1 MILVK
6 NTRLW
11 YNVYCKEGDFMKA
24 VSVFLE
30 ELQKRIDSTA
40 LQTIDFENKKNTLLE
55 IDNIILKYGLNKR
68 NISADDLLKIDSVSI
83 DDLYLIIDFIYGN
96 NTDEIKDIATRNIN
110 NIRNNDNHGSYVYL
124 EQIAGR
130 ITQDLSSCLKR
141 DKEYI
146 DSQREMIELPK
157 RVLELFDDGS
167 LKRPIYDYSDIDKLS
182 LGLSSK
188 ERGELKEE
196 LYIESFNLVAHQMSK
211 DDKLFIDK
219 YASVI
224 KNKKE
229 KYKDVYDVL
238 TDVSADAS
246 LISQKAKEISKDKK
260 FDYNDVRQVL
270 FIKVLEDDLKK
281 YQELLLSLGVRDGVY
296 DNLLNLKSEMEE
308 VLSLSRKKEVV
319 TDGKEEDSSDKFR
332 EFDEVIN
339 KAKEIISSEK
349 ELIDSVKPEDL
360 QKFLIDS
367 VTSDDKDNKY
377 KIVSIL
383 MELSREVNGALDKVK
398 LFDGHLDDSVL
409 SSFINNINKY
419 IETYE
424 VLKGDRNEENKEEHV
439 IYLESIIDEV
449 NALDKKELNAFKK
462 VCEKLILGDFSEVKR
477 LENTSYNIYVSSYKD
492 VNVSFMRLPDKFL
505 MILHVYTSEDE
516 FDDMDEM
523 FIKEV
528 LLDKEKVF
536 ASQSEL
542 RCKLKVVINRSA

>member
-1 MILVK
+1 
-6 NTRLW
+6 
-11 YNVYCKEGDFMKA
+11 MKA

-55 IDNIILKYGLNKR
+55 IDNIILKYGLNRR
-68 NISADDLLKIDSVSI
+68 NISADDLLKVASAKI
-83 DDLYLIIDFIYGN
+83 DDLYLIIDFIYGD

-110 NIRNNDNHGSYVYL
+110 NIRNNGNHGSYVYL

-146 DSQREMIELPK
+146 DSQKEMIELPK
-157 RVLELFDDGS
+157 RVLELFDNGS

-219 YASVI
+219 YVSVI

-260 FDYNDVRQVL
+260 LDYNDVRQVL
-270 FIKVLEDDLKK
+270 FIKVLE
-281 YQELLLSLGVRDGVY
+281 ELLLSLGVRDGVY

-319 TDGKEEDSSDKFR
+319 TDSKEEDSSDKSR

-424 VLKGDRNEENKEEHV
+424 VLKGDKKEEDKEEHI
-439 IYLESIIDEV
+439 IYLDSIVDEV
-449 NALDKKELNAFKK
+449 NALDKKELSPFKK
-462 VCEKLILGDFSEVKR
+462 VYEKLILGDFSEVKR

-505 MILHVYTSEDE
+505 MILHVYTNEDVFGE
-516 FDDMDEM
+516 MDEM

-542 RCKLKVVINRSA
+542 RCKLKIAINRSA

>member
-1 MILVK
+1 
-6 NTRLW
+6 
-11 YNVYCKEGDFMKA
+11 MKA

-55 IDNIILKYGLNKR
+55 IDNIILKYGLNRR
-68 NISADDLLKIDSVSI
+68 NISADDLLKVASAKI
-83 DDLYLIIDFIYGN
+83 DDLYLIIDFIYGD
-96 NTDEIKDIATRNIN
+96 NTDEIKDIATRNIH
-110 NIRNNDNHGSYVYL
+110 NIKDNGNHGSYVYL

-146 DSQREMIELPK
+146 DSQKEMIELPK
-157 RVLELFDDGS
+157 RVLELFDNGS

-211 DDKLFIDK
+211 EDKLFIDK
-219 YASVI
+219 YTSVI

-229 KYKDVYDVL
+229 KYKEVYDALGDVNI
-238 TDVSADAS
+238 DVSLVREKAREAS
-246 LISQKAKEISKDKK
+246 LDGK
-260 FDYNDVRQVL
+260 FDYNDVRQAL
-270 FIKVLEDDLKK
+270 FVKVLEKDLIK

-308 VLSLSRKKEVV
+308 VLALSRKKEVAADIKV
-319 TDGKEEDSSDKFR
+319 EEVSDKSK
-332 EFDEVIN
+332 EFDEVIS
-339 KAKEIISSEK
+339 KAKEIIASEK
-349 ELIDSVKPEDL
+349 ELIDGVKPEEL

-398 LFDGHLDDSVL
+398 LFDGHPDDGAL

-424 VLKGDRNEENKEEHV
+424 VLKGDKKEEDKEEHI
-439 IYLESIIDEV
+439 IYLDSIVDEV
-449 NALDKKELNAFKK
+449 NALDKKELSAFKK
-462 VCEKLILGDFSEVKR
+462 VYEKLILGDFSEVKR
-477 LENTSYNIYVSSYKD
+477 LENTSYNIYSSSYKD
-492 VNVSFMRLPDKFL
+492 INVSFMRLPDEYL
-505 MILHVYTSEDE
+505 MILHVYKNEDK
-516 FDDMDEM
+516 FCDADEA
-523 FIKEV
+523 FIKDV
-528 LLDKEKVF
+528 LLDKKKIF
-536 ASQSEL
+536 DSQGKL
-542 RCKLKVVINRSA
+542 RSNLKIAINRSA

>member
-1 MILVK
+1 
-6 NTRLW
+6 
-11 YNVYCKEGDFMKA
+11 MKA

-96 NTDEIKDIATRNIN
+96 NTDEIKNIATRNIN

-229 KYKDVYDVL
+229 KYKDVYDAL

-308 VLSLSRKKEVV
+308 VLSLSRKKEVL
-319 TDGKEEDSSDKFR
+319 TDSKEEDSSDKSR

-398 LFDGHLDDSVL
+398 LFDGHLDDGVL

-424 VLKGDRNEENKEEHV
+424 VLKGDKKEEDKEEHI
-439 IYLESIIDEV
+439 IYLDSIVDEV
-449 NALDKKELNAFKK
+449 NVLDKKELSAFKK
-462 VCEKLILGDFSEVKR
+462 VYEKLTLGDFSEVKR
-477 LENTSYNIYVSSYKD
+477 LENTSYNIYSSSYKD
-492 VNVSFMRLPDKFL
+492 VNVSFMRLPDEYL
-505 MILHVYTSEDE
+505 MILHVYKNEDK
-516 FDDMDEM
+516 FCDADEA
-523 FIKEV
+523 FIKDV
-528 LLDKEKVF
+528 LLDKGKIF
-536 ASQSEL
+536 DSQSKL
-542 RCKLKVVINRSA
+542 RSNLKIAINRSA

>member
-1 MILVK
+1 
-6 NTRLW
+6 
-11 YNVYCKEGDFMKA
+11 MKA

-55 IDNIILKYGLNKR
+55 IDNIILKYGLNRR
-68 NISADDLLKIDSVSI
+68 NISADDLLKVASTKI
-83 DDLYLIIDFIYGN
+83 DDLYLIIDFIYGD
-96 NTDEIKDIATRNIN
+96 NTDEIKDIATCNIN
-110 NIRNNDNHGSYVYL
+110 NIRNNGNHGSYVYL

-157 RVLELFDDGS
+157 RVLELFDNGS

-211 DDKLFIDK
+211 EDKLFIDK
-219 YASVI
+219 YTSVI

-229 KYKDVYDVL
+229 KYKEVYDALGDVNI
-238 TDVSADAS
+238 DVSLVSEKAKDAS
-246 LISQKAKEISKDKK
+246 LDGK
-260 FDYNDVRQVL
+260 FDYNDVRQAL
-270 FIKVLEDDLKK
+270 FVKVLEKDLIK

-319 TDGKEEDSSDKFR
+319 TDSKEEDSSDKSR

-449 NALDKKELNAFKK
+449 NALDKKELNAFKN

-492 VNVSFMRLPDKFL
+492 VNISFMRLPDKFL
-505 MILHVYTSEDE
+505 MILHVYTNEE
-516 FDDMDEM
+516 VFGNMDEM

-542 RCKLKVVINRSA
+542 RGNLKIAINRSA

>member
-1 MILVK
+1 
-6 NTRLW
+6 
-11 YNVYCKEGDFMKA
+11 MKA

-110 NIRNNDNHGSYVYL
+110 NIRNSGNHGSYVYL

-146 DSQREMIELPK
+146 DTQREMIELPK

-229 KYKDVYDVL
+229 KYKDVYDAL
-238 TDVSADAS
+238 TGVSADAS

-319 TDGKEEDSSDKFR
+319 IDSKEEDSSDKSR

-398 LFDGHLDDSVL
+398 LFNGHLDDGVL

-424 VLKGDRNEENKEEHV
+424 VLKGDKNEENKEEHV

-516 FDDMDEM
+516 FGDMDEM

-542 RCKLKVVINRSA
+542 RCKLKVAINRSA

>member
-1 MILVK
+1 
-6 NTRLW
+6 
-11 YNVYCKEGDFMKA
+11 MKA

-229 KYKDVYDVL
+229 KYKDVYDAL

-319 TDGKEEDSSDKFR
+319 TDSKEEDSSDKSK

-339 KAKEIISSEK
+339 KAKEIIASEK
-349 ELIDSVKPEDL
+349 ELIDGVKPEEL

-398 LFDGHLDDSVL
+398 LFDGHPDDSVL

-424 VLKGDRNEENKEEHV
+424 VLKGDKKEEDKEEHI
-439 IYLESIIDEV
+439 IYLDSIVDEV
-449 NALDKKELNAFKK
+449 NALDKKELSAFKK
-462 VCEKLILGDFSEVKR
+462 VYEKLILGDFSEVKR
-477 LENTSYNIYVSSYKD
+477 LENTSYNIYSSSYKD
-492 VNVSFMRLPDKFL
+492 VNVSFMRLPDEYL
-505 MILHVYTSEDE
+505 MILHVYKNEDK
-516 FDDMDEM
+516 FCDADEA
-523 FIKEV
+523 FIKDV
-528 LLDKEKVF
+528 LLDKEKIF
-536 ASQSEL
+536 DSQSKL
-542 RCKLKVVINRSA
+542 RSNFKIAINRSA

>member
-1 MILVK
+1 
-6 NTRLW
+6 
-11 YNVYCKEGDFMKA
+11 MKA

-55 IDNIILKYGLNKR
+55 IDNIILKYGLNRR
-68 NISADDLLKIDSVSI
+68 NISADDLLKVASAKI
-83 DDLYLIIDFIYGN
+83 DDLYLIIDFIYGD
-96 NTDEIKDIATRNIN
+96 NTDEIKDIATRNIH
-110 NIRNNDNHGSYVYL
+110 NIKDNGNHGSYVYL

-146 DSQREMIELPK
+146 DSQKEMIELPK
-157 RVLELFDDGS
+157 RVLELFDNGS

-211 DDKLFIDK
+211 EDKLFIDK
-219 YASVI
+219 YTSVI

-229 KYKDVYDVL
+229 KYKEVYDALGDVNI
-238 TDVSADAS
+238 DVSLVSEKAKAAS
-246 LISQKAKEISKDKK
+246 LDGK
-260 FDYNDVRQVL
+260 FDYNDVRQAL
-270 FIKVLEDDLKK
+270 FVKVLEKDLIR

-308 VLSLSRKKEVV
+308 VLALSRKKEVV
-319 TDGKEEDSSDKFR
+319 TDIKEEEVSDKSK

-339 KAKEIISSEK
+339 KAKEIIASEK
-349 ELIDSVKPEDL
+349 ELIDSVKPEEL

-398 LFDGHLDDSVL
+398 LFDGHPDDGVL

-424 VLKGDRNEENKEEHV
+424 VLKGDKKEEDKEEHI
-439 IYLESIIDEV
+439 IYLDSIVDEV
-449 NALDKKELNAFKK
+449 NALDKKELSAFKR
-462 VCEKLILGDFSEVKR
+462 VYEKLILGDFSEVKR
-477 LENTSYNIYVSSYKD
+477 LENTSYNIYSSSYKD
-492 VNVSFMRLPDKFL
+492 INVSFMRLPDEYL
-505 MILHVYTSEDE
+505 MILHVYKNEDK
-516 FDDMDEM
+516 FCDADEA
-523 FIKEV
+523 FIKDV
-528 LLDKEKVF
+528 LLDKEKIF
-536 ASQSEL
+536 DSQGKL
-542 RCKLKVVINRSA
+542 RGNLKIAINRSA

>member
-1 MILVK
+1 
-6 NTRLW
+6 
-11 YNVYCKEGDFMKA
+11 MKA

-68 NISADDLLKIDSVSI
+68 NISADDLLKIASVSI

-96 NTDEIKDIATRNIN
+96 NTDEIKDIAIRNIN
-110 NIRNNDNHGSYVYL
+110 NIRNNGNHGSYVYL

-157 RVLELFDDGS
+157 RVLELFDNDS

-219 YASVI
+219 YESVI

-229 KYKDVYDVL
+229 KYKDIYDVL
-238 TDVSADAS
+238 TDVSVEVS
-246 LISQKAKEISKDKK
+246 LINQKAKEISRSKK

-308 VLSLSRKKEVV
+308 VLALSRKKEVV
-319 TDGKEEDSSDKFR
+319 TDSKEEDFSDKSR

-398 LFDGHLDDSVL
+398 LFDGHPDDGVL

-424 VLKGDRNEENKEEHV
+424 VLKGDKKEEDKEEHI
-439 IYLESIIDEV
+439 IYLDSIVDEV
-449 NALDKKELNAFKK
+449 NALDKKELSAFKK
-462 VCEKLILGDFSEVKR
+462 VYEKLILGDFSEVKR
-477 LENTSYNIYVSSYKD
+477 LENTSYNIYSSSYKD
-492 VNVSFMRLPDKFL
+492 VNVSFMRLPDEYL
-505 MILHVYTSEDE
+505 MILHVYKNEDK
-516 FDDMDEM
+516 FCDADEA
-523 FIKEV
+523 FIKDV
-528 LLDKEKVF
+528 LLDKEKIF
-536 ASQSEL
+536 DSQSKL
-542 RCKLKVVINRSA
+542 RSNFKIAINRSA

>member
-1 MILVK
+1 MKENTVDIITMGCSKNLVDSEALMGLFEANGFKCTHDSKNPKGEIAVVNTCGFIQDAKEESINTILELAQAK
-6 NTRLW
+6 EEGRLR
-11 YNVYCKEGDFMKA
+11 K
-24 VSVFLE
+24 
-30 ELQKRIDSTA
+30 
-40 LQTIDFENKKNTLLE
+40 
-55 IDNIILKYGLNKR
+55 
-68 NISADDLLKIDSVSI
+68 
-83 DDLYLIIDFIYGN
+83 LYVMG
-96 NTDEIKDIATRNIN
+96 
-110 NIRNNDNHGSYVYL
+110 
-124 EQIAGR
+124 
-130 ITQDLSSCLKR
+130 CL
-141 DKEYI
+141 
-146 DSQREMIELPK
+146 SQR
-157 RVLELFDDGS
+157 
-167 LKRPIYDYSDIDKLS
+167 Y
-182 LGLSSK
+182 
-188 ERGELKEE
+188 LKELAE
-196 LYIESFNLVAHQMSK
+196 EIPQV
-211 DDKLFIDK
+211 DK
-219 YASVI
+219 Y
-224 KNKKE
+224 
-229 KYKDVYDVL
+229 YG
-238 TDVSADAS
+238 
-246 LISQKAKEISKDKK
+246 K
-260 FDYNDVRQVL
+260 FDYNDVRQAL
-270 FIKVLEDDLKK
+270 FVKVLEKDLIR

-308 VLSLSRKKEVV
+308 ILSLSRKKEVV
-319 TDGKEEDSSDKFR
+319 TDSKEEDSSDKSR

-439 IYLESIIDEV
+439 IYLESIVDEV

-505 MILHVYTSEDE
+505 MILHVYTNEDV
-516 FDDMDEM
+516 FGDMDEM

-542 RCKLKVVINRSA
+542 RGNLKIAINRSA

>member
-1 MILVK
+1 
-6 NTRLW
+6 
-11 YNVYCKEGDFMKA
+11 MKA

-55 IDNIILKYGLNKR
+55 IDNIILKYGLNRR
-68 NISADDLLKIDSVSI
+68 NISADDLLKVASANI
-83 DDLYLIIDFIYGN
+83 DDLYLIIDFIYGD
-96 NTDEIKDIATRNIN
+96 NTDEIKDIATRNIH
-110 NIRNNDNHGSYVYL
+110 NIKDNGNHGSYVYL

-146 DSQREMIELPK
+146 DSQKEMIELPK
-157 RVLELFDDGS
+157 RVLELFDNGS

-211 DDKLFIDK
+211 EDKLFIDK

-229 KYKDVYDVL
+229 KYKEVYDALGDVNI
-238 TDVSADAS
+238 DVSLVSEKAKDAS
-246 LISQKAKEISKDKK
+246 LDGN
-260 FDYNDVRQVL
+260 FDYNDVRQAL
-270 FIKVLEDDLKK
+270 FVKVLEKDFIR

-308 VLSLSRKKEVV
+308 VLALSRKKEVA
-319 TDGKEEDSSDKFR
+319 TDIKVEEVSDKSK
-332 EFDEVIN
+332 EFDEVIS
-339 KAKEIISSEK
+339 KAKEIIASEK
-349 ELIDSVKPEDL
+349 ELIDGVKPEEL

-383 MELSREVNGALDKVK
+383 MELSREVNGSLDKVK
-398 LFDGHLDDSVL
+398 LFDGHPDDGVF

-424 VLKGDRNEENKEEHV
+424 VLKGDKKEEDKEEHI
-439 IYLESIIDEV
+439 IYLDSIVDEV
-449 NALDKKELNAFKK
+449 NALDKKELSAFKK
-462 VCEKLILGDFSEVKR
+462 IYEKLILGDFSEVKR
-477 LENTSYNIYVSSYKD
+477 LENTSYNIYSSSYKD
-492 VNVSFMRLPDKFL
+492 INVSFMRLPDEYL
-505 MILHVYTSEDE
+505 MILHVYKNEDK
-516 FDDMDEM
+516 FCDADEA
-523 FIKEV
+523 FIKDV
-528 LLDKEKVF
+528 LLDKEKIF
-536 ASQSEL
+536 DSQSKL
-542 RCKLKVVINRSA
+542 RSNLKIAINRSA

>member
-1 MILVK
+1 M
-6 NTRLW
+6 
-11 YNVYCKEGDFMKA
+11 
-24 VSVFLE
+24 
-30 ELQKRIDSTA
+30 
-40 LQTIDFENKKNTLLE
+40 
-55 IDNIILKYGLNKR
+55 
-68 NISADDLLKIDSVSI
+68 
-83 DDLYLIIDFIYGN
+83 
-96 NTDEIKDIATRNIN
+96 
-110 NIRNNDNHGSYVYL
+110 
-124 EQIAGR
+124 
-130 ITQDLSSCLKR
+130 
-141 DKEYI
+141 
-146 DSQREMIELPK
+146 
-157 RVLELFDDGS
+157 
-167 LKRPIYDYSDIDKLS
+167 
-182 LGLSSK
+182 
-188 ERGELKEE
+188 
-196 LYIESFNLVAHQMSK
+196 
-211 DDKLFIDK
+211 
-219 YASVI
+219 
-224 KNKKE
+224 
-229 KYKDVYDVL
+229 
-238 TDVSADAS
+238 
-246 LISQKAKEISKDKK
+246 
-260 FDYNDVRQVL
+260 
-270 FIKVLEDDLKK
+270 LEDDLKK

-319 TDGKEEDSSDKFR
+319 TDSKEEDSSDKSR

-398 LFDGHLDDSVL
+398 LFDGHLDDGVL

-424 VLKGDRNEENKEEHV
+424 VLKGDMNEENKEEHV

-516 FDDMDEM
+516 FGDMDET

>member
-1 MILVK
+1 
-6 NTRLW
+6 
-11 YNVYCKEGDFMKA
+11 MKA

-110 NIRNNDNHGSYVYL
+110 NIRNNGNHGSYVYL

-229 KYKDVYDVL
+229 K
-238 TDVSADAS
+238 
-246 LISQKAKEISKDKK
+246 
-260 FDYNDVRQVL
+260 
-270 FIKVLEDDLKK
+270 
-281 YQELLLSLGVRDGVY
+281 
-296 DNLLNLKSEMEE
+296 
-308 VLSLSRKKEVV
+308 
-319 TDGKEEDSSDKFR
+319 
-332 EFDEVIN
+332 
-339 KAKEIISSEK
+339 
-349 ELIDSVKPEDL
+349 
-360 QKFLIDS
+360 
-367 VTSDDKDNKY
+367 
-377 KIVSIL
+377 
-383 MELSREVNGALDKVK
+383 
-398 LFDGHLDDSVL
+398 
-409 SSFINNINKY
+409 
-419 IETYE
+419 
-424 VLKGDRNEENKEEHV
+424 
-439 IYLESIIDEV
+439 
-449 NALDKKELNAFKK
+449 
-462 VCEKLILGDFSEVKR
+462 
-477 LENTSYNIYVSSYKD
+477 
-492 VNVSFMRLPDKFL
+492 
-505 MILHVYTSEDE
+505 
-516 FDDMDEM
+516 
-523 FIKEV
+523 
-528 LLDKEKVF
+528 
-536 ASQSEL
+536 
-542 RCKLKVVINRSA
+542 

>member
-1 MILVK
+1 
-6 NTRLW
+6 
-11 YNVYCKEGDFMKA
+11 MKA

-55 IDNIILKYGLNKR
+55 IDNIILKYGLNRR
-68 NISADDLLKIDSVSI
+68 NISADDLLKVASAKI

-110 NIRNNDNHGSYVYL
+110 NIRNNGNHGSYVYL

-157 RVLELFDDGS
+157 RVLELFDNGS

-211 DDKLFIDK
+211 EDKLFIDK
-219 YASVI
+219 YTSVI

-229 KYKDVYDVL
+229 KYKEVYDALGDV
-238 TDVSADAS
+238 TIDVSLVSEKAKDAS
-246 LISQKAKEISKDKK
+246 LDGK
-260 FDYNDVRQVL
+260 FDYNDVRQAL
-270 FIKVLEDDLKK
+270 FVKVLEKDLIR

-308 VLSLSRKKEVV
+308 ILSLSRKKEVV
-319 TDGKEEDSSDKFR
+319 TDSKEEDSSDKSR
-332 EFDEVIN
+332 EFDEVIS

-424 VLKGDRNEENKEEHV
+424 VLKGDKNEENKEEYV

-505 MILHVYTSEDE
+505 MILHVYTNEDV
-516 FDDMDEM
+516 FGDMDEM

-542 RCKLKVVINRSA
+542 RGNLKIAINRSA

>member
-1 MILVK
+1 
-6 NTRLW
+6 
-11 YNVYCKEGDFMKA
+11 MKA

-96 NTDEIKDIATRNIN
+96 NTDEIKDIAIRNIN
-110 NIRNNDNHGSYVYL
+110 NIRNNGNHGSYVYL

-157 RVLELFDDGS
+157 RVLELFDNGS

-196 LYIESFNLVAHQMSK
+196 LYIESFNLVAHQMGK

-229 KYKDVYDVL
+229 KYKDIYDVL
-238 TDVSADAS
+238 TDVSVEAS
-246 LISQKAKEISKDKK
+246 LISQKAKEISRSKK

-270 FIKVLEDDLKK
+270 FIKVLEEDLKK

-319 TDGKEEDSSDKFR
+319 TDSKEEDSSDKSR

-398 LFDGHLDDSVL
+398 LFGGHPDDGVL

-424 VLKGDRNEENKEEHV
+424 VLKGDKKEEDKEEHI
-439 IYLESIIDEV
+439 IYLDSIVDEV
-449 NALDKKELNAFKK
+449 NALDKKELSAFKK
-462 VCEKLILGDFSEVKR
+462 VYEKLILGDFSEVKR
-477 LENTSYNIYVSSYKD
+477 LENTSYNIYSSSYKD
-492 VNVSFMRLPDKFL
+492 VNVSFMRLPDEYL
-505 MILHVYTSEDE
+505 MILHVYKNEDKFCDEDE
-516 FDDMDEM
+516 A
-523 FIKEV
+523 FIKDV
-528 LLDKEKVF
+528 LLDKGKIF
-536 ASQSEL
+536 DSQSKL
-542 RCKLKVVINRSA
+542 RSNFNISINRSA

>member
-1 MILVK
+1 
-6 NTRLW
+6 
-11 YNVYCKEGDFMKA
+11 MKA

-96 NTDEIKDIATRNIN
+96 NTDEIKDIATHNIN
-110 NIRNNDNHGSYVYL
+110 NIRNNGNHGSYVYL

-229 KYKDVYDVL
+229 KYKDVYDAL
-238 TDVSADAS
+238 TGVSADAS

-319 TDGKEEDSSDKFR
+319 IDSKEEDSSDKAR

-424 VLKGDRNEENKEEHV
+424 VLKGDKKEEDKEEHI
-439 IYLESIIDEV
+439 IYLDSIVDEV
-449 NALDKKELNAFKK
+449 NALDKKELSAFKK
-462 VCEKLILGDFSEVKR
+462 VYEKLILGDFSEVKR
-477 LENTSYNIYVSSYKD
+477 LENTSYNIYSSSYKD
-492 VNVSFMRLPDKFL
+492 VNVSFMRLPDEYL
-505 MILHVYTSEDE
+505 MILHVYKSEDK
-516 FDDMDEM
+516 FCDADEA
-523 FIKEV
+523 FIKDV
-528 LLDKEKVF
+528 LLDKGKIF
-536 ASQSEL
+536 DSQSKL
-542 RCKLKVVINRSA
+542 RSNFKIAINRSA

>member
-1 MILVK
+1 
-6 NTRLW
+6 
-11 YNVYCKEGDFMKA
+11 MKA

-55 IDNIILKYGLNKR
+55 IDNIILKYGLNRR
-68 NISADDLLKIDSVSI
+68 NISADDLLKVASAKIE
-83 DDLYLIIDFIYGN
+83 DLYLIIDFIYGD
-96 NTDEIKDIATRNIN
+96 NTDEIKDIATRNIH
-110 NIRNNDNHGSYVYL
+110 NIKDNGNHGSYVYL

-146 DSQREMIELPK
+146 DSQKEMIELPK
-157 RVLELFDDGS
+157 RVLELFDNGS

-211 DDKLFIDK
+211 EDKLFIDK
-219 YASVI
+219 YTSVI

-229 KYKDVYDVL
+229 KYKEVYDALGDVNI
-238 TDVSADAS
+238 DVSLVSEKAKAAS
-246 LISQKAKEISKDKK
+246 LDGK

-270 FIKVLEDDLKK
+270 FVKVLEKDLIR

-308 VLSLSRKKEVV
+308 VLVLSRKKEVV
-319 TDGKEEDSSDKFR
+319 TDIKVEEVSDKSK

-339 KAKEIISSEK
+339 KAKEIIASEK
-349 ELIDSVKPEDL
+349 ELIDGVKPEEL

-398 LFDGHLDDSVL
+398 LFDGHPDDSVL

-424 VLKGDRNEENKEEHV
+424 VLKGDKKEEDKEEHI
-439 IYLESIIDEV
+439 IYLDSIVDEV
-449 NALDKKELNAFKK
+449 NALDKKELSAFKK
-462 VCEKLILGDFSEVKR
+462 VYEKLILGDFSEVKR
-477 LENTSYNIYVSSYKD
+477 LENTSYNIYSSSYKD
-492 VNVSFMRLPDKFL
+492 INVSFMRLPDEYL
-505 MILHVYTSEDE
+505 MILHVYKNEDK
-516 FDDMDEM
+516 FCDADEA
-523 FIKEV
+523 FIKDV
-528 LLDKEKVF
+528 LLDKKKIF
-536 ASQSEL
+536 DSQGKL
-542 RCKLKVVINRSA
+542 RGNLKIAINRSA

>member
-1 MILVK
+1 
-6 NTRLW
+6 
-11 YNVYCKEGDFMKA
+11 MKA

-68 NISADDLLKIDSVSI
+68 NISADDLLKVASAKI
-83 DDLYLIIDFIYGN
+83 DDLYLIIDFIYGD
-96 NTDEIKDIATRNIN
+96 NTDEIKDIATRNIH
-110 NIRNNDNHGSYVYL
+110 NIKDNGNHGSYVYL

-219 YASVI
+219 YVSVI

-260 FDYNDVRQVL
+260 LDYNGCTTL
-270 FIKVLEDDLKK
+270 
-281 YQELLLSLGVRDGVY
+281 
-296 DNLLNLKSEMEE
+296 NLLWIIELYTWSEFY
-308 VLSLSRKKEVV
+308 L
-319 TDGKEEDSSDKFR
+319 
-332 EFDEVIN
+332 
-339 KAKEIISSEK
+339 
-349 ELIDSVKPEDL
+349 LIP
-360 QKFLIDS
+360 Q
-367 VTSDDKDNKY
+367 
-377 KIVSIL
+377 
-383 MELSREVNGALDKVK
+383 
-398 LFDGHLDDSVL
+398 
-409 SSFINNINKY
+409 
-419 IETYE
+419 
-424 VLKGDRNEENKEEHV
+424 
-439 IYLESIIDEV
+439 
-449 NALDKKELNAFKK
+449 
-462 VCEKLILGDFSEVKR
+462 
-477 LENTSYNIYVSSYKD
+477 
-492 VNVSFMRLPDKFL
+492 
-505 MILHVYTSEDE
+505 
-516 FDDMDEM
+516 
-523 FIKEV
+523 
-528 LLDKEKVF
+528 
-536 ASQSEL
+536 
-542 RCKLKVVINRSA
+542 

>member
-1 MILVK
+1 
-6 NTRLW
+6 
-11 YNVYCKEGDFMKA
+11 MKA

-229 KYKDVYDVL
+229 KYKDVYDAL

-319 TDGKEEDSSDKFR
+319 TDGKEEDSSDKSR

-398 LFDGHLDDSVL
+398 LFDGHPDDSVL

-424 VLKGDRNEENKEEHV
+424 VLKGDKKEEDKEEHI
-439 IYLESIIDEV
+439 IYLDSIVDEV
-449 NALDKKELNAFKK
+449 NALDKKELSAFKK
-462 VCEKLILGDFSEVKR
+462 VYEKLILGDFSEVKR
-477 LENTSYNIYVSSYKD
+477 LENTSYNIYSSSYKD
-492 VNVSFMRLPDKFL
+492 VNVSFMRLPDEYL
-505 MILHVYTSEDE
+505 MILHVYKSEDK
-516 FDDMDEM
+516 FCDADEA
-523 FIKEV
+523 FIKDV
-528 LLDKEKVF
+528 LLDKGKIF
-536 ASQSEL
+536 DSQSKL
-542 RCKLKVVINRSA
+542 RSNFKIAINRSA

>member
-1 MILVK
+1 
-6 NTRLW
+6 
-11 YNVYCKEGDFMKA
+11 MKA

-68 NISADDLLKIDSVSI
+68 NISADDLLKIASVSI

-96 NTDEIKDIATRNIN
+96 NTDEIKDIAIRNIN
-110 NIRNNDNHGSYVYL
+110 NIRNNGNHGSYVYL

-157 RVLELFDDGS
+157 RVLELFDNGS

-219 YASVI
+219 YESVI

-229 KYKDVYDVL
+229 KYKDIYDVL
-238 TDVSADAS
+238 TDVSVEVS
-246 LISQKAKEISKDKK
+246 LINQKAKEISKDKK

-319 TDGKEEDSSDKFR
+319 TDSKEEDFSDKSR

-398 LFDGHLDDSVL
+398 LFDGHPDDSVL

-424 VLKGDRNEENKEEHV
+424 VLKGDKKEEDKEEHI
-439 IYLESIIDEV
+439 IYLDSIVDEV
-449 NALDKKELNAFKK
+449 NALDKKELSAFKK
-462 VCEKLILGDFSEVKR
+462 VYEKLILGDFSEVKR
-477 LENTSYNIYVSSYKD
+477 LENTSYNIYSSSYKD
-492 VNVSFMRLPDKFL
+492 VNVSFMRLPDEYL
-505 MILHVYTSEDE
+505 MILHVYKNEDK
-516 FDDMDEM
+516 FCDADEA
-523 FIKEV
+523 FIKDV
-528 LLDKEKVF
+528 LLDKEKIF
-536 ASQSEL
+536 DSQSKL
-542 RCKLKVVINRSA
+542 RSNFKIAINRSA

>member
-1 MILVK
+1 
-6 NTRLW
+6 
-11 YNVYCKEGDFMKA
+11 MKA

-68 NISADDLLKIDSVSI
+68 NISADDLLKIASVSI

-96 NTDEIKDIATRNIN
+96 NTDEIKDIAIRNIN
-110 NIRNNDNHGSYVYL
+110 NIRNNGNHGSYVYL

-157 RVLELFDDGS
+157 RVLELFDNGS

-219 YASVI
+219 YESVI

-229 KYKDVYDVL
+229 KYKDIYDVL
-238 TDVSADAS
+238 TDVSVEVS
-246 LISQKAKEISKDKK
+246 LINQKAKEISKDKK

-308 VLSLSRKKEVV
+308 VLALSRKKEVV
-319 TDGKEEDSSDKFR
+319 TDSKEEDFSDKSR

-398 LFDGHLDDSVL
+398 LFDGHPDDGVI

-424 VLKGDRNEENKEEHV
+424 VLKSDKKEDDKEEHI
-439 IYLESIIDEV
+439 IYLDSIVDEV
-449 NALDKKELNAFKK
+449 NALDKKELSAFKK
-462 VCEKLILGDFSEVKR
+462 VYEKLILGDFSEVKR
-477 LENTSYNIYVSSYKD
+477 LENTSYNIYSSSYKD
-492 VNVSFMRLPDKFL
+492 VNVSFMRLPDEYL
-505 MILHVYTSEDE
+505 MILHVYKNEDK
-516 FDDMDEM
+516 FCDADEA
-523 FIKEV
+523 FIKDV
-528 LLDKEKVF
+528 LLDKGKIF
-536 ASQSEL
+536 DSQSKL
-542 RCKLKVVINRSA
+542 RSNFKIAINRSA

>member
-1 MILVK
+1 
-6 NTRLW
+6 
-11 YNVYCKEGDFMKA
+11 MKA

-55 IDNIILKYGLNKR
+55 IDNIILKYGLNRR
-68 NISADDLLKIDSVSI
+68 NISADDLLKVASAKIE
-83 DDLYLIIDFIYGN
+83 DLYLIIDFIYGD
-96 NTDEIKDIATRNIN
+96 NTDEIKDIATRNIH
-110 NIRNNDNHGSYVYL
+110 NIKDNGNHGSYVYL

-146 DSQREMIELPK
+146 DSQKEMIELPK
-157 RVLELFDDGS
+157 RVLELFDNGS

-211 DDKLFIDK
+211 EDKLFIDK
-219 YASVI
+219 YTSVI

-229 KYKDVYDVL
+229 KYQEVYDALGDVNI
-238 TDVSADAS
+238 DVSLVSEKAKAAS
-246 LISQKAKEISKDKK
+246 LDGK

-270 FIKVLEDDLKK
+270 FVKVLEKDLIR

-308 VLSLSRKKEVV
+308 VLVLSRKKEVV
-319 TDGKEEDSSDKFR
+319 TDIKVEEVSDKSK

-339 KAKEIISSEK
+339 KAKEIIASEK
-349 ELIDSVKPEDL
+349 ELIDGVKPEEL

-398 LFDGHLDDSVL
+398 LFDGHPDDSVL

-424 VLKGDRNEENKEEHV
+424 VLKGDKKEEDKEEHI
-439 IYLESIIDEV
+439 IYLDSIVDEV
-449 NALDKKELNAFKK
+449 NALDKKELSAFKK
-462 VCEKLILGDFSEVKR
+462 VYEKLILGDFSEVKR
-477 LENTSYNIYVSSYKD
+477 LENTSYNIYSSSYKD
-492 VNVSFMRLPDKFL
+492 INVSFMRLPDEYL
-505 MILHVYTSEDE
+505 MILHVYKNEDK
-516 FDDMDEM
+516 FCDADEA
-523 FIKEV
+523 FIKDV
-528 LLDKEKVF
+528 LLDKEKIF
-536 ASQSEL
+536 DSQGKL
-542 RCKLKVVINRSA
+542 RGNLKIAINRSA

>member
-1 MILVK
+1 
-6 NTRLW
+6 
-11 YNVYCKEGDFMKA
+11 MKA

-68 NISADDLLKIDSVSI
+68 NISADDLLKIASVSI

-96 NTDEIKDIATRNIN
+96 NTDEIKDIAIRNIN
-110 NIRNNDNHGSYVYL
+110 NIRNNGNHGSYVYL

-157 RVLELFDDGS
+157 RVLELFDNGS

-196 LYIESFNLVAHQMSK
+196 LYIESFNLVAHQMGK

-229 KYKDVYDVL
+229 KYKDIYDVL
-238 TDVSADAS
+238 TDVSVEAS
-246 LISQKAKEISKDKK
+246 LISQKAKEISRSKK

-270 FIKVLEDDLKK
+270 FIKVLEEDLKK

-319 TDGKEEDSSDKFR
+319 TDSKEEDSSDKSR

-398 LFDGHLDDSVL
+398 LFGGHPDDGVL

-424 VLKGDRNEENKEEHV
+424 VLKGDKKEEDKEEHI
-439 IYLESIIDEV
+439 IYLDSIVDEV
-449 NALDKKELNAFKK
+449 NALDKKELSAFKK
-462 VCEKLILGDFSEVKR
+462 VYEKLILGDFSEVKR
-477 LENTSYNIYVSSYKD
+477 LENTSYNIYSSSYKD
-492 VNVSFMRLPDKFL
+492 VNVSFMRLPDEYL
-505 MILHVYTSEDE
+505 MILHVYKNEDKFCDEDE
-516 FDDMDEM
+516 A
-523 FIKEV
+523 FIKDV
-528 LLDKEKVF
+528 LLDKGKIF
-536 ASQSEL
+536 DSQSKL
-542 RCKLKVVINRSA
+542 RSNFNISINRSA